1 MERYR
6 TGPPARGQNLPAIHG
21 AGVAGRESDV
31 FTGLV
36 ESIGTVETVRRRGPV
51 TVFAIRA
58 SFSRELER
66 GESVAVNGTCLTVV
80 RTSERSFE
88 VEAIGQTV
96 SRTTLGKLTSG
107 ARVTLERALVAGERL
122 GGHVVTGHVDGV
134 GIVGSVAKSDRG
146 VLVSVELPA
155 DLDRYVVARGS
166 VAIDGVSLTVA
177 SIAGAVLTV
186 ALIPETLRATVASS
200 YRRGTVVNVET
211 DILAKHQ
218 EKLAAAGPREG
229 AEGVDREDGMTLDR
243 LRDLGF
249 LK

>member
-1 MERYR
+1 M
-6 TGPPARGQNLPAIHG
+6 
-21 AGVAGRESDV
+21 

-36 ESIGTVETVRRRGPV
+36 ESVGTVEAIRRSGAV
-51 TVFAIRA
+51 TVFAVRA
-58 SFSRELER
+58 HFASELAR

-80 RTSERSFE
+80 RTSSRSFE

-96 SRTTLGKLTSG
+96 GRTTLGTLTPGS
-107 ARVTLERALVAGERL
+107 RVNLERAVVAGERL

-134 GIVGSVAKSDRG
+134 GTVTSVTKTDRG
-146 VLVSVELPA
+146 VLVSVDLPS
-155 DLDRYVVARGS
+155 DLTRYVVARGS

-177 SIAGAVLTV
+177 SIEAKVLTV
-186 ALIPETLRATVASS
+186 ALIPETLGATVASS
-200 YRRGTVVNVET
+200 YRRGTSVNIET

-229 AEGVDREDGMTLDR
+229 DEAASREDGVTLDR

>member
-1 MERYR
+1 
-6 TGPPARGQNLPAIHG
+6 
-21 AGVAGRESDV
+21 V

-36 ESIGTVETVRRRGPV
+36 ESVGTVETVRRRGPV
-51 TVFAIRA
+51 TALTIRA

-88 VEAIGQTV
+88 AEAIGQTV

-107 ARVTLERALVAGERL
+107 SHVNLERALVAGERL

-134 GIVGSVAKSDRG
+134 GTVGSVTKSDRG
-146 VLVSVELPA
+146 VLVSIELPT
-155 DLDRYVVARGS
+155 DLVRYVVARGS

-177 SIAGAVLTV
+177 GIAGPVLTV
-186 ALIPETLRATVASS
+186 ALIPETLGATVASS
-200 YRRGTVVNVET
+200 YRRGSAVNVET

-229 AEGVDREDGMTLDR
+229 TETVDREDGMTLDR